1 MATLVAGVP
10 SMHICLDF
18 VPELLQQS
26 QPSQQLFGIELASQL
41 CLHYS
46 LPKSLSIA
54 RLCVNVIATLITGR
68 HAAILLSNVSHKQ
81 DIKPR
86 FLI

>member
-1 MATLVAGVP
+1 MAVLAAGVP

-26 QPSQQLFGIELASQL
+26 QTEKQLFGIELAAQL
-41 CLHYS
+41 SLQYP

-54 RLCVNVIATLITGR
+54 RLCINVLATQLTGKIWGSCVYKR
-68 HAAILLSNVSHKQ
+68 Q
-81 DIKPR
+81 
-86 FLI
+86 